1 VLAELD
7 PQDTIA
13 AVASPPGPGVR
24 GLVRLSGSN
33 AWPIALAGF
42 HAEEDDTPPRRPEI
56 RRGSLQVEGL
66 RPLLPALIALW
77 PGPRTYTGQ
86 DVAEIHT
93 VGAVPCLTQVLAGC
107 LNRGARHAQ
116 PGEFTLRAFLS
127 GRIDLTRAEAVLGVI
142 DARNSAQLD
151 AALRQ
156 LAGGV
161 SRPIL
166 VLRDRLLDLVAH
178 LEANLDFADESD
190 VDPLGRA
197 VLADELQS
205 SGDELAALAD
215 RLTRRDRPAGN
226 PRVVLSGPPNAGKS
240 RLFNALLGHHQA
252 IVSPRAGTTRD
263 YLTATCDVGGM
274 IVELID
280 TAGLDVPRNPIESQ
294 AQTHRADQA
303 GQADLLLL
311 CSSTDTQ
318 TAAGARPANDTPVLS
333 IWTKCDLGRPEPGD
347 ARAAILTSAA
357 TGEGLDELRSAIA
370 RHLRGGNAEADSP
383 ASTGAR
389 CRDSLEGAATA
400 LGSAAQT
407 LRDGG
412 GEELVALDLRLA
424 LDELGKVVGAVVTDD
439 ILDRIFQRFCI
450 GK

>member
-1 VLAELD
+1 
-7 PQDTIA
+7 
-13 AVASPPGPGVR
+13 
-24 GLVRLSGSN
+24 
-33 AWPIALAGF
+33 
-42 HAEEDDTPPRRPEI
+42 
-56 RRGSLQVEGL
+56 
-66 RPLLPALIALW
+66 LPATIALW

-93 VGAVPCLTQVLAGC
+93 VGALPLLTQVLAGC
-107 LNRGARHAQ
+107 LNRGARHAR

-156 LAGGV
+156 LAGGL
-161 SRPIL
+161 SRPIHD
-166 VLRDRLLDLVAH
+166 LRDRLLDLVAH
-178 LEANLDFADESD
+178 LEASLDFADESD

-197 VLADELQS
+197 ALADELQS
-205 SGDELAALAD
+205 SAETLSALAD

-226 PRVVLSGPPNAGKS
+226 PRVVMSGPPNAGKS
-240 RLFNALLGHHQA
+240 RLFNALLGHDRA

-263 YLTATCDVGGM
+263 YLTAACDVGGM

-280 TAGLDVPRNPIESQ
+280 TAGLDLPRDPIETQ
-294 AQTHRADQA
+294 AQTHRADQT
-303 GQADLLLL
+303 GQADLLLV
-311 CSSTDTQ
+311 CTSPDTL
-318 TAAGARPANDTPVLS
+318 TARGELPRLDTPALS
-333 IWTKCDLGRPEPGD
+333 VWTKCDLGRPDPSRAG
-347 ARAAILTSAA
+347 AAILTSAA
-357 TGEGLDELRSAIA
+357 TGEGLDELRVRIA
-370 RHLRGGNAEADSP
+370 RLVRDSSAEADLP

-389 CRDSLEGAATA
+389 CRDSLVGAQVA
-400 LGSAAQT
+400 LGSASQT

>member
-1 VLAELD
+1 VLADLD
-7 PQDTIA
+7 PEDTIA
-13 AVASPPGPGVR
+13 AVASPPGPGIR
-24 GLVRLSGSN
+24 GLVRISGRN
-33 AWPIALAGF
+33 AWRIALDGF
-42 HAEEDDTPPRRPEI
+42 RSERDASPPRRPEV
-56 RRGSLQVEGL
+56 RRGALAVEGL
-66 RPLLPALIALW
+66 RPLLPATIALW

-93 VGAVPCLTQVLAGC
+93 VGALPLLTQVLAGC
-107 LNRGARHAQ
+107 LNRGARHAR

-156 LAGGV
+156 LAGGL
-161 SRPIL
+161 SRPIHD
-166 VLRDRLLDLVAH
+166 LRDRLLDLVAH
-178 LEANLDFADESD
+178 LEASLDFADESD

-197 VLADELQS
+197 ALADELQS
-205 SGDELAALAD
+205 SAETLSALTD

-226 PRVVLSGPPNAGKS
+226 PRVVVSGPPNAGKS
-240 RLFNALLGHHQA
+240 RLFNALLGHDRA

-263 YLTATCDVGGM
+263 YLTAACDVGGM

-280 TAGLDVPRNPIESQ
+280 TAGLDLPRDPIETQ
-294 AQTHRADQA
+294 AQTHRADQT
-303 GQADLLLL
+303 GQADLLLV
-311 CSSTDTQ
+311 CTSPDTL
-318 TAAGARPANDTPVLS
+318 TARGELPHLDTPALS
-333 IWTKCDLGRPEPGD
+333 VWTKCDLGRPDPSRAG
-347 ARAAILTSAA
+347 AAILTSAA
-357 TGEGLDELRSAIA
+357 TGEGLDELRVRIA
-370 RHLRGGNAEADSP
+370 RLVRDSSAEADLP

-389 CRDSLEGAATA
+389 CRDSLVGAQVA
-400 LGSAAQT
+400 LGSASQT